1 MGPHD
6 VKYQIR
12 TEGLRSLMN
21 GSACSF
27 VLEGGAL
34 FLLSVVRTCDVEVEV
49 DEVVEEVVD

>member
-6 VKYQIR
+6 VRYPIR

-21 GSACSF
+21 GSPCSF

-34 FLLSVVRTCDVEVEV
+34 FLLSVVRTADVEV
-49 DEVVEEVVD
+49 DEVVEGVVD